1 MGTSAT
7 AALYFLPF
15 VIPICI
21 WVAWSDLAR
30 MKIPNKA
37 VIALF
42 VVFVIVGFA
51 AFPAM
56 EVLSRLVHLV
66 IVLALTFAMSVL
78 RVLGAGD
85 AKFAA
90 AMAPFVAVQDITF
103 VMLIFAVTVVF
114 GFVTHR
120 LARSIAPI
128 RNLAPNWESWQRKKD
143 FPMGYPLAMTL
154 ALYLGL
160 VAAGY

>member
-42 VVFVIVGFA
+42 VIFVVVGFV

-56 EVLSRLVHLV
+56 EVLWRLVHLV
-66 IVLALTFAMSVL
+66 VVLAITFAMSVL

-90 AMAPFVAVQDITF
+90 AMAPFVALEDITF
-103 VMLIFAVTVVF
+103 VLLIFAVSVVF
-114 GFVTHR
+114 GFITHR
-120 LARSIAPI
+120 LARSVTVI
-128 RNLAPNWESWQRKKD
+128 RDLAPDWESWHRTKD